1 MLLFPRPATGVEYL
15 YCKIS
20 VMIPVE
26 YLTVL
31 FTLCL
36 NEKSAEKKK
45 NISMM
50 CNKRINTV
58 ISRL

>member
-1 MLLFPRPATGVEYL
+1 M
-15 YCKIS
+15 S
-20 VMIPVE
+20 MIPVE

-36 NEKSAEKKK
+36 NEKSAEKKLI
-45 NISMM
+45 ISLM

-58 ISRL
+58 ISRLEAATFFNSLKGEL